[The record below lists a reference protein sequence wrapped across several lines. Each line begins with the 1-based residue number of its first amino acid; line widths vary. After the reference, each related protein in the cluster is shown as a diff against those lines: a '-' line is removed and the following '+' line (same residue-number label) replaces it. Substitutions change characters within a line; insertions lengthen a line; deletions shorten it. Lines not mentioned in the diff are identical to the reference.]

1 MGVEAPATDDGCPES
16 EAAQAAEGGRLGE
29 RDAVYFVSDAHFGL
43 DRNERLRVTRFGG
56 FAALVRA
63 QAARL
68 YIVGDFFDF
77 WVEYKDAIRPE
88 YFPVLHELRGIV
100 EAGVPVHYIAGNH
113 DFAMGS
119 FMEKYVGLTLHRGCV
134 DAEIQ
139 GRRIHISH
147 GHRVGRGPAQRL
159 SDALLANKTLQ
170 RLYKLLHPNIGVW
183 LGELVSAASRMK
195 SRKGEIPPAALEK
208 YRRAAR
214 ARLKSG
220 KSDLVVFAH
229 THYGEV
235 LRFSEGEYCNTG
247 SWMDR
252 YDYAVLRNGK
262 ITLMKWNPPQPPPP
276 R

>member
-1 MGVEAPATDDGCPES
+1 LGVEAPIAGGCPES
-16 EAAQAAEGGRLGE
+16 EAPQTKDSGQPEGRG
-29 RDAVYFVSDAHFGL
+29 AVYFVSDAHFGL

-56 FAALVRA
+56 FAAHVRA
-63 QAARL
+63 NAAQL

-88 YFPVLHELRGIV
+88 YFPILYELRGIA
-100 EAGVPVHYIAGNH
+100 EAGVPVHYVAGNH

-139 GRRIHISH
+139 GRRLHISH
-147 GHRVGRGPAQRL
+147 GHKVGRRLAQRL
-159 SDALLANKTLQ
+159 SDTLLANKTLQ

-195 SRKGEIPPAALEK
+195 SRNGEIPPAALEK

-229 THYGEV
+229 THYGEI